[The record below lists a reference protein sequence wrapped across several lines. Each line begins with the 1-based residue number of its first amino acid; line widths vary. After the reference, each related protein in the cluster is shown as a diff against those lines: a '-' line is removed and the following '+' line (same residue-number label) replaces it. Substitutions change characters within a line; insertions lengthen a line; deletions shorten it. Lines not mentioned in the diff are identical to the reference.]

1 MQQGCVHSQMG
12 YLSTWSA
19 HATYRREHPDRP
31 DPLVKFRAEL
41 KEALSLSDDSQPVAI
56 AWPAFIVLARAK

>member
-1 MQQGCVHSQMG
+1 MG

-19 HATYRREHPDRP
+19 HEMYRREHPDLP

-41 KEALSLSDDSQPVAI
+41 KQAVDSDRIAI
-56 AWPAFIVLARAK
+56 AWPAFLVLPGLNDGDRSMV